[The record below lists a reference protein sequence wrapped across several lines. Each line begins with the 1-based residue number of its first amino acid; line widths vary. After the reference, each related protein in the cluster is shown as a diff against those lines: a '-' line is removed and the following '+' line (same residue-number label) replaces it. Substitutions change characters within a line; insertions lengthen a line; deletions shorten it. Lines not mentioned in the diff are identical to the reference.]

1 MRKYFPVFLF
11 IFLFSFLF
19 ISGYAYSGTIP
30 ANVFMEGINIG
41 GLTIQEAELKITEHF
56 KGIRF
61 YYKTFISS
69 LSPEELGISID
80 YKGTFEQLDN
90 RGIWQRVVMNFQESQ
105 FNLEKT
111 IDENKITEILRAIG
125 QGVSIPL
132 QDAYFEVV
140 NGQIV
145 TKPGIKGN
153 KMEIDLLKKI
163 IMDNPLKNEYIIPIV
178 VVEPVVSEKEM
189 NLLKPDTLL
198 AQYTTKFVKN
208 KNRTENIRLA
218 CETMKNLLMPPGT
231 IFSFNE
237 TVGPREEERGY
248 LMAIII
254 LGGEFSPG
262 LGGGICQVS
271 STLYNTVLLA
281 GLEVVERHPHSL
293 KIDYVPLGRD
303 ATVTYGLKDFR
314 FKNNTPGYLLLDYNI
329 SGQNLTVYIYG
340 SHPN

>member
-1 MRKYFPVFLF
+1 MKKYFPVLLF
-11 IFLFSFLF
+11 ILLFSFLF
-19 ISGYAYSGTIP
+19 ISGYAYSGIIP
-30 ANVFMEGINIG
+30 ANVFMEGIDIG
-41 GLTIQEAELKITEHF
+41 GLTVQEAELKVTEHY
-56 KGIRF
+56 KRIKF
-61 YYKTFISS
+61 YYKTFASS

-80 YKGTFEQLDN
+80 YKGTFEQLES

-111 IDENKITEILRAIG
+111 IDENKITEALRAIG
-125 QGVSIPL
+125 QGVSISP
-132 QDAYFEVV
+132 QDAYLQIV
-140 NGQIV
+140 NDQIV

-153 KMEIDLLKKI
+153 KMELDLLKKI
-163 IMDNPLKNEYIIPIV
+163 IIDNPLKNEYIIPIV
-178 VVEPVVSEKEM
+178 VVEPVVGEKEM
-189 NLLKPDTLL
+189 NLLKPDKLL
-198 AQYTTKFVKN
+198 AQYTTEFVKN
-208 KNRTENIRLA
+208 QNRTENIRLA
-218 CETMKNLLMPPGT
+218 CEAMKNLLIPSGA

-237 TVGPREEERGY
+237 TVGPREVERGY
-248 LMAIII
+248 LMAMII

-281 GLEVVERHPHSL
+281 GLEVIERHPHSL
-293 KIDYVPLGRD
+293 KIDYVPLGKD

-329 SGQNLTVYIYG
+329 SGQNLTLYIYG